1 MPWNAAGDWRAPS
14 MGLRWAF
21 DGPSMGLGRA
31 IDGRLTGDWWGID
44 GDGSRADVCAE
55 SGRLE
60 ETETRK
66 KRGGQKPVKRFV
78 IFIQIGTR
86 LIWNKFPGGWCSFIW
101 AEIGMGVTANLES
114 IYSGQPTRYN
124 QRKWRRRSV
133 MGSGPL
139 ARLIYKWRVQLER
152 INPIIY
158 SRGLIP
164 CWFTHD

>member
-21 DGPSMGLGRA
+21 DGPWTGDWRA
-31 IDGRLTGDWWGID
+31 IDGRLMGHRRGWKPGRCLRRIWEAG
-44 GDGSRADVCAE
+44 GDGNEKEA
-55 SGRLE
+55 GR
-60 ETETRK
+60 
-66 KRGGQKPVKRFV
+66 QKPVKRFV